1 MGEIVNL
8 RRARKRLERQTEA
21 AKAAQNR
28 VAFGLSKGERRVAEA
43 ESDKAERDVEARKL
57 ESDSPHD

>member
-1 MGEIVNL
+1 MGEVVNL
-8 RRARKRLERQTEA
+8 RRARKRLERLTEA

-28 VAFGLSKGERRVAEA
+28 VSCGLSKGERRLAEA
-43 ESDKAERDVEARKL
+43 EREKAERDLETRKL